1 MNVRKAAAILAF
13 MLCVG
18 GQVLHFDVQA
28 LRFCKVQAFR
38 RTQVQYAASQK
49 MTERDFV

>member
-1 MNVRKAAAILAF
+1 MNVRKAAALLAF

-28 LRFCKVQAFR
+28 LRFCKVPVFR
-38 RTQVQYAASQK
+38 RTRVQYAASQK

>member
-28 LRFCKVQAFR
+28 LRFCKMQAFR
-38 RTQVQYAASQK
+38 RTRVQYAASQK
-49 MTERDFV
+49 MAERDFV